1 MRAKWPPLNQSW
13 RVHAGLLE
21 RRGTCKA
28 CDTAANN
35 YGVHARET
43 TAESLGFMWSY
54 ICGSVLLVAL
64 LWPIRD
70 SRSVLVETAPVAPGA
85 FVPADDSGIVIIDA
99 DRCPATPVNRWIRR

>member
-1 MRAKWPPLNQSW
+1 
-13 RVHAGLLE
+13 
-21 RRGTCKA
+21 
-28 CDTAANN
+28 
-35 YGVHARET
+35 
-43 TAESLGFMWSY
+43 MWSD

-70 SRSVLVETAPVAPGA
+70 SRSVLVETTPVAPGA